1 MKSVAIIGA
10 GRVIRR
16 DLEGNVS
23 STPGYNEKRDVP
35 WDDPEWEKWSCN
47 ALYEVYPTEGDRR
60 YMTDEEIDDDALL
73 ESWIEGGVEEAGA
86 QTLVDASKAFRATV
100 RSVIPDYY
108 DAMEPPPAYHFDRWF
123 QLHTPAYMRRHWNK
137 PDEWPQHEEW
147 LRREHPFPIYMQR
160 RYKKYPSSVEFPR
173 EQVEELG
180 PLGHYQLFT
189 FSWLLAYAISEGFE
203 RIGLFGVDGGPGEP
217 LGSRACLEYWIGF
230 AHGRGIEVEVVGANL
245 RAFKS
250 HHRADL
256 YSDLVYGYDHEP
268 ALDLGNGW
276 RDVRVR

>member
-1 MKSVAIIGA
+1 
-10 GRVIRR
+10 
-16 DLEGNVS
+16 VS

-47 ALYEVYPTEGDRR
+47 ALYEVYPDEFFDLEEVPMMPSDLAFISSDDDELEGDKLR
-60 YMTDEEIDDDALL
+60 YLASQKVTRLALKK
-73 ESWIEGGVEEAGA
+73 
-86 QTLVDASKAFRATV
+86 LVDRMTPAERG
-100 RSVIPDYY
+100 
-108 DAMEPPPAYHFDRWF
+108 EPYHFDRWF

-147 LRREHPFPIYMQR
+147 LMREHPFPIYMQR

-256 YSDLVYGYDHEP
+256 YSNLVYGYDHEP